1 MGHDTRSP
9 SVAAAEDCKQLI
21 KHQLGSNTSSSS
33 SSSSSCLRGT
43 YASQL
48 SAMFGVPCFVAG
60 SSTRDLDH
68 EEYLRRI

>member
-33 SSSSSCLRGT
+33 SSCLRGT
-43 YASQL
+43 HASQL
-48 SAMFGVPCFVAG
+48 SAMFGVSLFCSWILNQEFGP
-60 SSTRDLDH
+60 
-68 EEYLRRI
+68 